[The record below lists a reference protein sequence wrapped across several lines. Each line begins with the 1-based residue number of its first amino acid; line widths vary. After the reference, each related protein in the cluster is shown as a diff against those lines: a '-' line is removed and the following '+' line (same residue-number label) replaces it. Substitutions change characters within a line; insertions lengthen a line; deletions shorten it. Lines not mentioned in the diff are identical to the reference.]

1 MLIRKNVINMKI
13 LKILLDIIIVFAILF
28 ISAVMSWIII
38 FGNDIIPFTIIM
50 ALVAVI
56 VFGLNYFFKWI
67 DLN

>member
-1 MLIRKNVINMKI
+1 MKI

-28 ISAVMSWIII
+28 SSAVMGWIII
-38 FGNDIIPFTIIM
+38 FGNDIIPFTVVM
-50 ALVAVI
+50 ALVAII